1 MAAKTG
7 VARLA
12 LLSGAPVIPIAQW
25 GAQEILD
32 SYRAPGL
39 HLLPR
44 HTMTVVAGP
53 PVDLSR
59 WQGKELTS
67 EVLRGATAAVMRAIT
82 EQLEQIRG
90 EQAPAEPFV
99 FHGVRESA

>member
-1 MAAKTG
+1 MVGKTG
-7 VARLA
+7 TARLA
-12 LLSGAPVIPIAQW
+12 LLSGAPVIPVAQW

-32 SYRAPGL
+32 SYRTPGV

-53 PVDLSR
+53 PVDLSP

-67 EVLRGATAAVMRAIT
+67 DVLREATAAVMHDIT
-82 EQLEQIRG
+82 QLLEKIRG
-90 EQAPAEPFV
+90 EQAPSQAFV
-99 FHGVRESA
+99 FHGERKSA